1 MLTFARV
8 RLWLALW
15 LSRPRI
21 LVRLAAGLIAEPSGR
36 IVAVPILETD
46 PEVFA

>member
-1 MLTFARV
+1 MLPRV

-15 LSRPRI
+15 LQRPRI
-21 LVRLAAGLIAEPSGR
+21 AVRLASGLIAEPSGCIR
-36 IVAVPILETD
+36 AVPTLHTD